1 MSFRQMNPWT
11 PGTRGK
17 ESFDIESPAKMVQI
31 ENSLQNN
38 MRLLPP
44 ILPS

>member
-1 MSFRQMNPWT
+1 MSFQELHPWPPAT
-11 PGTRGK
+11 KGV
-17 ESFDIESPAKMVQI
+17 ESDIESPVKMVQI

-38 MRLLPP
+38 MWILPP